1 MIKILDENSI
11 NKIAAG
17 EVIENPS
24 NVVKELIEN
33 AIDANATHIS
43 IKLKTDLS
51 LIEVADNGDG
61 FHKDDIK
68 NAFLLHATSKINSF
82 DDIEKITSFGF
93 RGEALTSISSISKVT
108 LITKNEEDGTK
119 GNIYNIEYGKVGELK
134 EYSCNKGSIIKIEN
148 LFENVPVRKKFL
160 KDGRREMAEA
170 LDLIEKYAI
179 MYTSVSFKATVDE
192 KEKLVTSGNGN
203 IEDVIYKL
211 YGKDV
216 SDALIKLSG
225 ITNGAYDGIKITGYV
240 CAPNIARNT
249 RNEMIYFVNGRF
261 IKSKIIQDA
270 IESGYSGYLM
280 EHKFPMVF
288 IMIDIDGDKVDI
300 NVHPK
305 KMEVRFSDE
314 EKIYEAIRQEIEYT
328 IAIENN
334 LKNDFLDL
342 KNEVY
347 DDIYDKKDIKEL
359 FDDKDLSEND
369 KIQNKYFDN
378 YDNANAADD
387 DNDHNVENKL
397 DNNLNRFLKYKN
409 NNETITPLITPDI
422 KRDFIYIGQVFKTYL
437 LIEFNDTFYIIDQH
451 AAHEKINY
459 EKLMHEYKNTNVL
472 KEILMLPIVLKLS
485 AKEFDIVMENIDR
498 FDKMGF
504 EIEEMSDNTIKVSTI
519 PSILNQNDKKDFLYE
534 LIKDFSDFKN
544 DNNIKYESVE
554 ERIASKACRKSVKAN
569 DCLTEFEAREL
580 IKELLTL
587 DNPYNCPH
595 GRPTMIKF
603 KKDDIEKLFGR
614 IV

>member
-33 AIDANATHIS
+33 AIDANASNIE
-43 IKLKTDLS
+43 IKLKTDFS
-51 LIEVADNGDG
+51 LIEVIDNGDG

-68 NAFLLHATSKINSF
+68 NAFLLHATSKIDNF
-82 DDIEKITSFGF
+82 DDIEKISSFGF

-119 GNIYNIEYGKVGELK
+119 GNIYNIVYGKDGELK
-134 EYSCNKGSIIKIEN
+134 DYICNKGSIIRIEN
-148 LFENVPVRKKFL
+148 LFDNVPVRKKFL

-179 MYTSVSFKATVDE
+179 MYTSVSFKVSIDD

-203 IEDVIYKL
+203 IEDVIYRL
-211 YGKDV
+211 YGKEV
-216 SDALIKLSG
+216 SNSLIKLSG
-225 ITNGAYDGIKITGYV
+225 ITNGAYDGIKITGFV

-334 LKNDFLDL
+334 LKNDFLSL
-342 KNEVY
+342 KNAVS
-347 DDIYDKKDIKEL
+347 DDLYNKEYELDKDNNLPINQNDIDAL
-359 FDDKDLSEND
+359 FDGKDLIEKEYEYENNVNSTND
-369 KIQNKYFDN
+369 KIN
-378 YDNANAADD
+378 
-387 DNDHNVENKL
+387 E
-397 DNNLNRFLKYKN
+397 FLKYKN
-409 NNETITPLITPDI
+409 NNETVTPLITPDI
-422 KRDFIYIGQVFKTYL
+422 KRDFVYIGQIFKTYL

-459 EKLMHEYKNTNVL
+459 ERLMNEYKNTKVL
-472 KEILMLPIVLKLS
+472 KETLMLPIVIKLS
-485 AKEFDIVMENIDR
+485 SKEFEVVMDNIDR
-498 FDKMGF
+498 FDNMGF
-504 EIEEMSDNTIKVSTI
+504 EIEEMSDTTIKVSTI
-519 PSILNQNDKKDFLYE
+519 PSILKQNDKKDFLYE

-554 ERIASKACRKSVKAN
+554 ERIASKACRKSIKAN
-569 DCLTEFEAREL
+569 DNLTEFEARAL
-580 IKELLTL
+580 IKELFQLN
-587 DNPYNCPH
+587 NPYNCPH
-595 GRPTMIKF
+595 GRPTMIKY